1 MNSSAKHFMR
11 RWLWPLLILMVG
23 LVATFVAY
31 GHFARQADMESRQ
44 GLRREVAL
52 LTSGLVNRLHD
63 HAQLLRS
70 VRAFFAAS
78 EQVTPGEWAAYV
90 NQLQVDSRFSGV
102 HAYGFASWRDG
113 RLHAGFPSVAS
124 SDHSLL
130 GLDALQETREAALR
144 SDDAGLSK
152 PLLAAS
158 GEQSPQLVMLL
169 PVYRKQAAIATT
181 EARRQACIGYAYV
194 IYRPGELLAAALP
207 RRSSQLLPV
216 LADGESAG
224 LPLLFDGR
232 ADATTAVLLEARQ
245 LAFGGRD
252 WRLSFFLQAAPA
264 AGGPLPLLLAGILL
278 SLLLAWGAR
287 SRLLEREGE
296 AALAANAAA
305 EAESWRRKR
314 DLLATVLHFVPH
326 PVFVKNAAREYVA
339 VNAAFCTLTGRRED
353 ELLGQ
358 RGIGSSRLAP
368 ELVAR
373 IRAVDD
379 RVFAGEGEFCD
390 EYEVPFDAGTRR
402 VIARKALAHDPDG
415 APVLVGTLTDVSEL
429 RRVER
434 QRNDILA
441 AATEVAIIATD
452 RSGVITLFNAGAEK
466 MLGYAADELLGRET
480 PAVFHLATEIQA
492 RGEAL
497 SAELGRPVAG
507 FAVFVAIP
515 LRDGAERRDWTYVHK
530 DGRHLQ
536 VSLVVTAVHDETGS
550 LTGYLGV
557 AVDVSERNAYA
568 RELQRHRD
576 HLQLLVEERTVDLR
590 RAKET
595 AERASQAK
603 SDFLA
608 NMSHELRTPMHAV
621 LGFARLGEERAE
633 DLGQDKLQ
641 HYFQRIQQS
650 GQRLLDLLNNLLDLA
665 KLEAGMMPIIPN
677 EQALQPLLRE
687 AAHEFEALAAL
698 RGIRFE
704 FSGDDRS
711 AAVDALALAQVMRNL
726 LSNALKF
733 SPDHSVISIQLA
745 AALLPRGRR
754 AADPVDLPAV
764 SITVSD
770 QGMGIPENE
779 LEAVF
784 DKFVQSSKTRTGAG
798 GTGLGLSICRQI
810 VLAHGGQIQAS
821 NCPAGG
827 AALTVILPC
836 TAAPATASGGAET
849 LPNRERS

>member
-1 MNSSAKHFMR
+1 MNSSAKHFVR
-11 RWLWPLLILMVG
+11 RWFWPLLILMVG
-23 LVATFVAY
+23 LVATLVAY
-31 GHFARQADMESRQ
+31 GHFARQAELESRQ

-102 HAYGFASWRDG
+102 HAYGFAAWRDG
-113 RLHAGFPSVAS
+113 RLHPSFPSVAS
-124 SDHSLL
+124 REHSLL
-130 GLDALQETREAALR
+130 ALDALQDTREAALR
-144 SDDAGLSK
+144 DDEASLSR
-152 PLLAAS
+152 PLLTAS
-158 GEQSPQLVMLL
+158 GESPPQLVMLL
-169 PVYRKQAAIATT
+169 PVYRKQSAIATT
-181 EARRQACIGYAYV
+181 EARRLACIGYAYV
-194 IYRPGELLAAALP
+194 IYRPEELLAAALP

-216 LADGESAG
+216 LADGSEAR
-224 LPLLFDGR
+224 LPPLFDGR
-232 ADATTAVLLEARQ
+232 ADESTAVLLEARQ

-252 WRLSFFLQAAPA
+252 WRLSFYLQGVPA
-264 AGGPLPLLLAGILL
+264 VSGPLPLLLAGILL
-278 SLLLAWGAR
+278 SLLLAWVAR

-296 AALAANAAA
+296 AAQAADAAA
-305 EAESWRRKR
+305 QAEDWRRKR

-326 PVFVKNAAREYVA
+326 PVFVKNAARQYVA

-358 RGIGSSRLAP
+358 KGIGSAHLAP
-368 ELVAR
+368 DLVAR
-373 IRAVDD
+373 IREVDD

-402 VIARKALAHDPDG
+402 VVARKALAYDPDG

-441 AATEVAIIATD
+441 AATEVSIIATD
-452 RSGVITLFNAGAEK
+452 RNGLITLFNAGAEK
-466 MLGYAADELLGRET
+466 MLGYAAEELLGRET
-480 PAVFHLATEIQA
+480 PAIFHLESEIQA
-492 RGEAL
+492 RGETL
-497 SAELGRPVAG
+497 SAELGRSVAG
-507 FAVFVAIP
+507 FSVFVAIP

-530 DGRHLQ
+530 DGRQLQ
-536 VSLVVTAVHDETGS
+536 VSLVVTAVHNEAGA

-557 AVDVSERNAYA
+557 AVDVSARNAYA

-576 HLQLLVEERTVDLR
+576 HLQQLVEERTADLR

-595 AERASQAK
+595 AEQASEAK

-621 LGFARLGEERAE
+621 LGFARLGEERAG
-633 DLGQDKLQ
+633 DFGQDKLQ
-641 HYFQRIQQS
+641 HYFQRIHQS

-665 KLEAGMMPIIPN
+665 KLEAGMMPIVPC
-677 EQALQPLLRE
+677 EQALLPLLRE
-687 AAHEFEALAAL
+687 VVHEFEALAAL

-704 FSGDDRS
+704 LSGEERV
-711 AAVDALALAQVMRNL
+711 AAVDAGTLAQVMRNL

-733 SPDHSVISIQLA
+733 SPDHSVISIELTA
-745 AALLPRGRR
+745 GLLPRGRR
-754 AADPVDLPAV
+754 AADPVDLPATC
-764 SITVSD
+764 ITVRD
-770 QGMGIPENE
+770 QGCGIPDNE

-810 VLAHGGQIQAS
+810 VLAHRGLIQAS
-821 NCPAGG
+821 NHPAGG
-827 AALTVILPC
+827 AALTITLPC
-836 TAAPATASGGAET
+836 AALPAGAAET
-849 LPNRERS
+849 LPKREGT